1 MENNKF
7 SPQKYLKENGRKLPV
22 VKCLIADLYNQQ
34 GLTMCLIIKK
44 QPGGKYTIANI
55 LVDRLCLG
63 VKNTIVNCNITEE
76 ELGNMIDK
84 MENQAPAVEVT
95 TTYFHNLIYGAIDYA
110 SELGIEPPK
119 DFYLAEYVLD
129 PDLVDD
135 GIDDIEMG
143 YNGKPM
149 YIQGPFDN
157 YRKIISALNSSVGK
171 DGYEYI
177 MGEI

>member
-1 MENNKF
+1 MVNNKF

-22 VKCLIADLYNQQ
+22 EKCLVADLYNQQ
-34 GLTMCLIIKK
+34 GLTMCLIIKR
-44 QPGGKYTIANI
+44 QPGGKYTFANI

-63 VKNTIVNCNITEE
+63 VKNSMVNCNFTDE
-76 ELGNMIDK
+76 ELDDLIEK
-84 MENQAPAVEVT
+84 MESHAPVVEVT

-135 GIDDIEMG
+135 GIDEIEMG
-143 YNGKPM
+143 YNGKPL
-149 YIQGPFDN
+149 YIQGPYDN
-157 YRKIISALNSSVGK
+157 YRKLINALNSSVGR
-171 DGYEYI
+171 DGFEYI
-177 MGEI
+177 TEM